1 MALTSQ
7 SKRDLK
13 SWYDEL
19 SATRT
24 AYLNRAEK
32 VSEQTLPWYIQQDGT
47 QDQTLESVYQSVGAE
62 GVHNLASKLIM
73 VLMPPNRPMFR
84 LRVARKLIEEA
95 TQSNK
100 SQMLT
105 EIQSGLSRIEVE
117 TTGLIEGT
125 GDRTQLY
132 SAITHLIISGNV
144 LLYVKP
150 DGMKVYSLRN
160 YVVQRDPDGNPLVM
174 IVREEIAEDALPS
187 KVRRAIKSSSM
198 LEASGETVHDF
209 KIYEI
214 YTAIIRQNDNWVI
227 RQECEG
233 IAVGKQG
240 TYPLDECPWLP
251 LRLYRSEEE
260 DYGRGYVEQY
270 YGSLFCLT
278 ELSKAILQASAAAS
292 KIIFLVHPSSTTKV
306 DTLTKAD
313 NLSFVQGNATDL
325 DILQLNKL
333 NDLKVTQEQVQELTQ
348 QLSKVFL
355 MNTSIQRNAERVTAE
370 EIRYMAQELETSLG
384 GLYSVLAKEFQRPY
398 INLRV
403 KYFQQDKRIDEFNKN
418 IKVEIITGVDALGR
432 GQDANTLVQ
441 FGQQIFKTLPPQ
453 SVMNY
458 VNIPGYLKSLA
469 AAYGIDDTTIL
480 KTEQQIQQEQQQAQQ
495 QQLIQQALPNAINA
509 GGKILDTQLKG
520 EQQTNGE

>member
-1 MALTSQ
+1 MASI
-7 SKRDLK
+7 SRYKRDLK

-19 SATRT
+19 ASSRT

-32 VSEQTLPWYIQQDGT
+32 VSEQTLPWYVKADGT
-47 QDQTLESVYQSVGAE
+47 QGQTLESVYQSVGAE
-62 GVHNLASKLIM
+62 GVHNLVSKLIM

-84 LRVARKLIEEA
+84 LRVARKIIEEA
-95 TQSNK
+95 AQSNK
-100 SQMLT
+100 GDMLT
-105 EIQSGLSRIEVE
+105 EVNSGLSRIETE

-132 SAITHLIISGNV
+132 SAMIHLIIAGNV

-160 YVVQRDPDGNPLVM
+160 YVVQRDPDGNPLVI
-174 IVREEIAEDALPS
+174 IVKEEIAEEALPV
-187 KVRRAIKSSSM
+187 KVRRAIKSAA
-198 LEASGETVHDF
+198 LINGDQITGDF
-209 KIYEI
+209 KIYEL
-214 YTAIIRQNDNWVI
+214 YTAIVRKNDGWHV

-233 IAVGKQG
+233 ITVGKPG
-240 TYPLDECPWLP
+240 TYPLGECPWLP

-278 ELSKAILQASAAAS
+278 ELSKAVLQASAAAS
-292 KIIFLVHPSSTTKV
+292 KILFLVHPASTTKA

-313 NLSFVQGNATDL
+313 NLSFVQGNAA
-325 DILQLNKL
+325 DIDVLQLDKL
-333 NDLKVTQEQVQELTQ
+333 NDLKVAQAQIQELNQ

-370 EIRYMAQELETSLG
+370 EIRFMAQELETSLG
-384 GLYSVLAKEFQRPY
+384 GLYSVLAKEFQKPY
-398 INLRV
+398 ITLRI
-403 KYFQQDKRIDEFNKN
+403 KYFQADKRIDPFDKN
-418 IKVEIITGVDALGR
+418 VKVEIITGVDALGR

-441 FGQQIFKTLPPQ
+441 YGTQIFKTLPPQ
-453 SVMNY
+453 AVMSY

-469 AAYGIDDTTIL
+469 AAYGIDDTAIL
-480 KTEQQIQQEQQQAQQ
+480 KSEQQIAEEQQQAQQ
-495 QQLIQQALPNAINA
+495 QQLLQQGLPAAINA
-509 GGKILDTQLKG
+509 GGKILDTQMKG
-520 EQQTNGE
+520 EQTNG

>member
-1 MALTSQ
+1 MASI
-7 SKRDLK
+7 SRYKRDLK

-19 SATRT
+19 ASSRT

-32 VSEQTLPWYIQQDGT
+32 VSEQTLPWYVKADGT
-47 QDQTLESVYQSVGAE
+47 QGQTLESVYQSVGAE
-62 GVHNLASKLIM
+62 GVHNLVSKLIM

-84 LRVARKLIEEA
+84 LRVARKIIEEA
-95 TQSNK
+95 AQSNK
-100 SQMLT
+100 GDMLT
-105 EIQSGLSRIEVE
+105 EVNSGLSRIETE

-132 SAITHLIISGNV
+132 SAMIHLIIAGNV

-160 YVVQRDPDGNPLVM
+160 YVVQRDPDGNPLVI
-174 IVREEIAEDALPS
+174 IVKEEIAEEALPV
-187 KVRRAIKSSSM
+187 KVRRAIKSAA
-198 LEASGETVHDF
+198 LINGDQITGDF
-209 KIYEI
+209 KIYEL
-214 YTAIIRQNDNWVI
+214 YTAIVRINDGWHV

-233 IAVGKQG
+233 ITVGKPG
-240 TYPLDECPWLP
+240 TYPLGECPWLP

-278 ELSKAILQASAAAS
+278 ELSKAVLQASAAAS
-292 KIIFLVHPSSTTKV
+292 KILFLVHPASTTKA

-313 NLSFVQGNATDL
+313 NLSFVQGNAA
-325 DILQLNKL
+325 DIDVLQLDKL
-333 NDLKVTQEQVQELTQ
+333 NDLKVAQAQIQELNQ

-370 EIRYMAQELETSLG
+370 EIRFMAQELETSLG
-384 GLYSVLAKEFQRPY
+384 GLYSVLAKEFQKPY
-398 INLRV
+398 ITLRI
-403 KYFQQDKRIDEFNKN
+403 KYFQADKRIDPFDKN
-418 IKVEIITGVDALGR
+418 VKVEIITGVDALGR

-441 FGQQIFKTLPPQ
+441 YGTQIFKTLPPQ
-453 SVMNY
+453 AVMSY

-469 AAYGIDDTTIL
+469 AAYGIDDTAIL
-480 KTEQQIQQEQQQAQQ
+480 KSEQQIAEEQQQAQQ
-495 QQLIQQALPNAINA
+495 QQLLQQGLPAAINA
-509 GGKILDTQLKG
+509 GGKILDTQMKG
-520 EQQTNGE
+520 EQTNG

>member
-1 MALTSQ
+1 MASI
-7 SKRDLK
+7 SRYKRDLK

-19 SATRT
+19 ASSRT

-32 VSEQTLPWYIQQDGT
+32 VSEQTLPWYVKADGT
-47 QDQTLESVYQSVGAE
+47 QGQTLESVYQSVGAE
-62 GVHNLASKLIM
+62 GVHNLVSKLIM

-84 LRVARKLIEEA
+84 LRVARKIIEEA
-95 TQSNK
+95 AQSNK
-100 SQMLT
+100 GDMLT
-105 EIQSGLSRIEVE
+105 EVNSGLSRIETE

-132 SAITHLIISGNV
+132 SAMIHLIIAGNV

-160 YVVQRDPDGNPLVM
+160 YVVQRDPDGSPLVI
-174 IVREEIAEDALPS
+174 IVKEEIAEEALPV
-187 KVRRAIKSSSM
+187 KVRRAIKSAA
-198 LEASGETVHDF
+198 LINGDQTTGDF
-209 KIYEI
+209 KIYEL
-214 YTAIIRQNDNWVI
+214 YTAIVRKNDGWHV

-233 IAVGKQG
+233 ITVGKPG

-278 ELSKAILQASAAAS
+278 ELSKAVLQASAAAS
-292 KIIFLVHPSSTTKV
+292 KILFLVHPASTTKA

-313 NLSFVQGNATDL
+313 NLSFVQGNAA
-325 DILQLNKL
+325 DIDVLQLDKL
-333 NDLKVTQEQVQELTQ
+333 NDLKVAQAQIQELNQ

-370 EIRYMAQELETSLG
+370 EIRFMAQELETSLG
-384 GLYSVLAKEFQRPY
+384 GLYSVLAKEFQKPY
-398 INLRV
+398 ITLRI
-403 KYFQQDKRIDEFNKN
+403 KYFQADKRIDPFDKN
-418 IKVEIITGVDALGR
+418 VKVEIITGVDALGR

-441 FGQQIFKTLPPQ
+441 YGTQIFKTLPPQ
-453 SVMNY
+453 AVMSY

-469 AAYGIDDTTIL
+469 AAYGIDDTAIL
-480 KTEQQIQQEQQQAQQ
+480 KSEQQIAEEQQQAQQ
-495 QQLIQQALPNAINA
+495 QQLLQQGLPAAINA
-509 GGKILDTQLKG
+509 GGKILDTQMKG
-520 EQQTNGE
+520 EQTNG

>member
-1 MALTSQ
+1 MASI
-7 SKRDLK
+7 SRYKRDLK

-19 SATRT
+19 ASSRT

-32 VSEQTLPWYIQQDGT
+32 VSEQTLPWYVKADGT
-47 QDQTLESVYQSVGAE
+47 QGQTLESVYQSVGAE

-84 LRVARKLIEEA
+84 LRVARKIIEEA
-95 TQSNK
+95 AQSNK
-100 SQMLT
+100 GDMLT
-105 EIQSGLSRIEVE
+105 EVNSGLSRIETE

-132 SAITHLIISGNV
+132 SAMTHLIISGNV
-144 LLYVKP
+144 LLYIKP

-160 YVVQRDPDGNPLVM
+160 YVVQRDPDGNPLVI
-174 IVREEIAEDALPS
+174 IVKEEIAEEALPV
-187 KVRRAIKSSSM
+187 KVRRAIKPAA
-198 LEASGETVHDF
+198 LINGDQTTGDF
-209 KIYEI
+209 KIYEL
-214 YTAIIRQNDNWVI
+214 YTAIVRKNDGWHV

-233 IAVGKQG
+233 ITVGKPG

-278 ELSKAILQASAAAS
+278 ELSKAVLQASAAAS
-292 KIIFLVHPSSTTKV
+292 KILFLVHPASTTKA

-313 NLSFVQGNATDL
+313 NLSFVQGNAA
-325 DILQLNKL
+325 DIDVLQLDKL
-333 NDLKVTQEQVQELTQ
+333 NDLKVAQAQIQELNQ

-355 MNTSIQRNAERVTAE
+355 MNTSIQRNAERVTAA
-370 EIRYMAQELETSLG
+370 EIRFMAQELETSLG
-384 GLYSVLAKEFQRPY
+384 GLYSVLAKEFQKPY
-398 INLRV
+398 ITLRI
-403 KYFQQDKRIDEFNKN
+403 KYFQADKRIDPFDKN
-418 IKVEIITGVDALGR
+418 VKVEIITGVDALGR

-441 FGQQIFKTLPPQ
+441 YGTQIFKTLPPQ
-453 SVMNY
+453 AVMSY

-469 AAYGIDDTTIL
+469 AAYGIDDTAIL
-480 KTEQQIQQEQQQAQQ
+480 KSEQQIAEEQQQAQQ
-495 QQLIQQALPNAINA
+495 QQLLQQGLPAVINA
-509 GGKILDTQLKG
+509 GGKILDTQMKG
-520 EQQTNGE
+520 EQTNG

>member
-1 MALTSQ
+1 MASI
-7 SKRDLK
+7 SRYKRDLK

-19 SATRT
+19 ASSRT

-32 VSEQTLPWYIQQDGT
+32 VSEQTLPWYVKADGT
-47 QDQTLESVYQSVGAE
+47 QGQTLESVYQSVGAE

-84 LRVARKLIEEA
+84 LRVARKIIEEA
-95 TQSNK
+95 AQSNK
-100 SQMLT
+100 GDMLT
-105 EIQSGLSRIEVE
+105 EVNSGLSRIETE

-132 SAITHLIISGNV
+132 SAMTHLIISGNV
-144 LLYVKP
+144 LLYIKP

-160 YVVQRDPDGNPLVM
+160 YVVQRDPDGNPLVI
-174 IVREEIAEDALPS
+174 IVKEEIAEEALPV
-187 KVRRAIKSSSM
+187 KVRRAIKPAA
-198 LEASGETVHDF
+198 LINGDQTTGDF
-209 KIYEI
+209 KIYEL
-214 YTAIIRQNDNWVI
+214 YTAIVRKNDGWHV

-233 IAVGKQG
+233 ITVGTPG

-278 ELSKAILQASAAAS
+278 ELSKAVLQASAAAS
-292 KIIFLVHPSSTTKV
+292 KILFLVHPASTTKA

-313 NLSFVQGNATDL
+313 NLSFVQGNAA
-325 DILQLNKL
+325 DIDVLQLDKL
-333 NDLKVTQEQVQELTQ
+333 NDLKVAQAQIQELNQ

-355 MNTSIQRNAERVTAE
+355 MNTSIQRNAERVTAA
-370 EIRYMAQELETSLG
+370 EIRFMAQELETSLG
-384 GLYSVLAKEFQRPY
+384 GLYSVLAKEFQKPY
-398 INLRV
+398 ITLRI
-403 KYFQQDKRIDEFNKN
+403 KYFQADKRIDPFDKN
-418 IKVEIITGVDALGR
+418 VKVEIITGVDALGR

-441 FGQQIFKTLPPQ
+441 YGTQIFKTLPPQ
-453 SVMNY
+453 AVMSY

-469 AAYGIDDTTIL
+469 AAYGIDDTAIL
-480 KTEQQIQQEQQQAQQ
+480 KSEQQIAEEQQQAQQ
-495 QQLIQQALPNAINA
+495 QQLLQQGLPAVINA
-509 GGKILDTQLKG
+509 GGKILDTQMKG
-520 EQQTNGE
+520 EQTNG

>member
-1 MALTSQ
+1 MASI
-7 SKRDLK
+7 SRYKRDLK

-19 SATRT
+19 ASSRT

-32 VSEQTLPWYIQQDGT
+32 VSEQTLPWYVKADGT
-47 QDQTLESVYQSVGAE
+47 QGQTLESVYQSVGAE

-84 LRVARKLIEEA
+84 LRVARKIIEEA
-95 TQSNK
+95 AQSNK
-100 SQMLT
+100 GDMLT
-105 EIQSGLSRIEVE
+105 EVNSGLSRIETE

-132 SAITHLIISGNV
+132 SAMTHLIIAGNV
-144 LLYVKP
+144 LLYIKP

-160 YVVQRDPDGNPLVM
+160 YVVQRDPDGNPLVI
-174 IVREEIAEDALPS
+174 IVKEEIAEEALPV
-187 KVRRAIKSSSM
+187 KVRRAIKPAA
-198 LEASGETVHDF
+198 LINGDQTTGDF
-209 KIYEI
+209 KIYEL
-214 YTAIIRQNDNWVI
+214 YTAIVRKNDGWHV

-233 IAVGKQG
+233 ITVGKPG

-278 ELSKAILQASAAAS
+278 ELSKAVLQASAAAS
-292 KIIFLVHPSSTTKV
+292 KILFLVHPASTTKA

-313 NLSFVQGNATDL
+313 NLSFVQGNAA
-325 DILQLNKL
+325 DIDVLQLDKL
-333 NDLKVTQEQVQELTQ
+333 NDLKVAQAQIQELNQ

-370 EIRYMAQELETSLG
+370 EIRFMAQELETSLG
-384 GLYSVLAKEFQRPY
+384 GLYSVLAKEFQKPY
-398 INLRV
+398 ITLRI
-403 KYFQQDKRIDEFNKN
+403 KYFQADKRIDPFDKN
-418 IKVEIITGVDALGR
+418 VKVEIITGVDALGR

-441 FGQQIFKTLPPQ
+441 YGTQIFKTLPPQ
-453 SVMNY
+453 AVMSY

-469 AAYGIDDTTIL
+469 AAYGIDDTAIL
-480 KTEQQIQQEQQQAQQ
+480 KSEQQIAEEQQQAQQ
-495 QQLIQQALPNAINA
+495 LQLLQQGLPAAINA
-509 GGKILDTQLKG
+509 GGKILDTQMKG
-520 EQQTNGE
+520 EQTNG